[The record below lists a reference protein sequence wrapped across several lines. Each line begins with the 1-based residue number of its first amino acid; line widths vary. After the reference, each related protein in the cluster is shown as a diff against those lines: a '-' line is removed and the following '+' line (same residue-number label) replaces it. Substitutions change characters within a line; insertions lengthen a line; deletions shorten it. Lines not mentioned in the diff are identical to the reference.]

1 MKKALAIGLFG
12 LGNMIIGSTAAQI
25 YSYVDADG
33 QQVFTDRPPATASSE
48 TVELQTVNR
57 MPAGQ
62 RIIKLQA
69 PAELKRQLEPAPPPY
84 QAFALLSPLQDETL
98 RNTGTAVDIQVSS
111 TPQLQPGHSYQA
123 SLNGVAHGSAST
135 KPEWQIHGV
144 ERGSHQLAVQL
155 LDENQK
161 PLMQTP
167 EITIHIKQTTLAD
180 RRRTRPC
187 AEDDYG
193 QRPECPLADKPEK
206 KKPWWRLGL

>member
-84 QAFALLSPLQDETL
+84 QAFALDRKSTRL
-98 RNTGTAVDIQVSS
+98 NSS
-111 TPQLQPGHSYQA
+111 HVRS
-123 SLNGVAHGSAST
+123 S
-135 KPEWQIHGV
+135 
-144 ERGSHQLAVQL
+144 
-155 LDENQK
+155 
-161 PLMQTP
+161 
-167 EITIHIKQTTLAD
+167 
-180 RRRTRPC
+180 
-187 AEDDYG
+187 
-193 QRPECPLADKPEK
+193 
-206 KKPWWRLGL
+206 

>member
-69 PAELKRQLEPAPPPY
+69 PAELKRQLEPAPRPI
-84 QAFALLSPLQDETL
+84 
-98 RNTGTAVDIQVSS
+98 R
-111 TPQLQPGHSYQA
+111 HSRC
-123 SLNGVAHGSAST
+123 SAHCRT
-135 KPEWQIHGV
+135 KPCAIQEQLSISRSAARRNYSPAILIRLRSMASPTAAPAPNLSGKFMAWSAAAINWQFSCWTKTKN
-144 ERGSHQLAVQL
+144 R
-155 LDENQK
+155 
-161 PLMQTP
+161 
-167 EITIHIKQTTLAD
+167 
-180 RRRTRPC
+180 
-187 AEDDYG
+187 
-193 QRPECPLADKPEK
+193 
-206 KKPWWRLGL
+206 